1 MPRLLSLTFLLLC
14 CLCVSAQKMVKVS
27 GTARYVMSDT
37 ETRQEARRNAL
48 YQAQT
53 NALEAEFGRTIT
65 EDNRMSQSDVN
76 GNTSQSFHSLS
87 RSEVRGEWIE
97 TIGEPEYQYDFVD
110 GVDVIICTVHGRA
123 REIKEARID
132 VIAKT
137 LNRPDVNAETSEF
150 HNEEPF
156 YMYFR
161 SPKNGYMA
169 IYLHDVIAD
178 EVFCL
183 LPYPKADESIVEI
196 QHDKPYIFFDRKSD
210 SDYIVDECHMFLSPD
225 NKEEVNVVYVV
236 FSPNIFA
243 KANAQ
248 RDEGF
253 PHLSF
258 DAFQSWLTRSQRQDQ
273 KMQVI
278 NKTVIIKK

>member
-14 CLCVSAQKMVKVS
+14 CLCVSAQKMVKVT

-53 NALEAEFGRTIT
+53 NALEAEFGRLVT
-65 EDNRMSQSDVN
+65 EDNRMTQSNVN

-97 TIGEPEYQYDFVD
+97 TIGEPEYEYDFVN

-123 REIKEARID
+123 REIKAARID
-132 VIAKT
+132 IIAKT
-137 LNRPDVNAETSEF
+137 LNRPDMTAETTDF
-150 HNEEPF
+150 HENEKL

-161 SPKNGYMA
+161 SPKNGYLA
-169 IYLHDVIAD
+169 IYLHDVASD
-178 EVFCL
+178 EVYCL
-183 LPYPKADESIVEI
+183 LPYPKSDESIVEV
-196 QHDKPYIFFDRKSD
+196 QHDTPYVFFERKGS
-210 SDYIVDECHMFLSPD
+210 SDYSVEELDMTLSPG
-225 NKEEVNVVYVV
+225 NKEELNSIYVIYSPTL
-236 FSPNIFA
+236 FS

-248 RDEGF
+248 MDGGL
-253 PHLSF
+253 PHLPF
-258 DAFQSWLTRSQRQDQ
+258 DDFQSWLTRSQRQDS

-278 NKTVIIKK
+278 NKSVIVKK